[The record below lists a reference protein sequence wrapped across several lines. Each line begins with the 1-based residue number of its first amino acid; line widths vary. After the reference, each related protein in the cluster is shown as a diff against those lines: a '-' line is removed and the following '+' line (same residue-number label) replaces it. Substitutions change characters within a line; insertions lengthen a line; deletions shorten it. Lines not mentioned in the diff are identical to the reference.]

1 VEVQVIDAEVSVYGC
16 AGRSVSIS
24 MFRSASTLQPRRVH
38 LNLLV
43 VSALVAAAP
52 ARLARAQEAPPL
64 VLEAAVVRPTT
75 AAADTLCHME
85 ARIHNGG
92 KEIASA
98 FAFRLKLD
106 DHDVGAYRDH
116 LFLDPIEPGTTRV
129 LPLLS
134 FWTNETGRPLP
145 ASGTLRVE
153 LTLESARWM
162 KQEKDAEGVRV
173 WTDLGAVGG
182 LPQTARASVAIEK

>member
-1 VEVQVIDAEVSVYGC
+1 
-16 AGRSVSIS
+16 
-24 MFRSASTLQPRRVH
+24 MFRSASTPRWRDP
-38 LNLLV
+38 LIPLV
-43 VSALVAAAP
+43 VCVLGMALAGALPV
-52 ARLARAQEAPPL
+52 RAQDAPPL
-64 VLEAAVVRPTT
+64 VLQAAVVRPSS
-75 AAADTLCHME
+75 AAADTLCHLE
-85 ARIHNGG
+85 ARIRNGG

-134 FWTNETGRPLP
+134 FWTNETSRPLP

-173 WTDLGAVGG
+173 WTDLGAVEG
-182 LPQTARASVAIEK
+182 LPQTARTNVAIEK